1 MISGI
6 LCNKIVFFSPKNTST
21 VYSVTDY
28 YMSITPQIGFFT
40 KAPSGNRLMCA
51 RLMCATKKKET
62 ILLHEIVMIAFCQH
76 IVGWQYWPD
85 EKKIWVSDF
94 SLLVWW
100 TTGAPNSDKLS
111 TRSSF
116 KSALQTLTLR
126 IIGGFPVSVQLAK
139 WKTTYRYCKRDREY
153 MRVFFNNSF
162 FFFNSLLHPGAVE
175 KWLMWTVLE
184 YLNRAL

>member
-1 MISGI
+1 
-6 LCNKIVFFSPKNTST
+6 
-21 VYSVTDY
+21 
-28 YMSITPQIGFFT
+28 MSITPQIGFFT
-40 KAPSGNRLMCA
+40 KAPSGILTSISISTGETDWCVPR
-51 RLMCATKKKET
+51 KKKGDYFIAWNSADR
-62 ILLHEIVMIAFCQH
+62 ILPAYCGTAVLAWWE
-76 IVGWQYWPD
+76 
-85 EKKIWVSDF
+85 KIWVSDF

-111 TRSSF
+111 TQSSF
-116 KSALQTLTLR
+116 KSALQTLTLG

-139 WKTTYRYCKRDREY
+139 WKTTYCKRDREY
-153 MRVFFNNSF
+153 MRVFLTTLF

>member
-6 LCNKIVFFSPKNTST
+6 LCNKIVST

-51 RLMCATKKKET
+51 TKKKET
-62 ILLHEIVMIAFCQH
+62 ILLHEIVMIAFYQH
-76 IVGWQYWPD
+76 IVGRQYWPD

-162 FFFNSLLHPGAVE
+162 FFLTHCCIQGQ
-175 KWLMWTVLE
+175 
-184 YLNRAL
+184 